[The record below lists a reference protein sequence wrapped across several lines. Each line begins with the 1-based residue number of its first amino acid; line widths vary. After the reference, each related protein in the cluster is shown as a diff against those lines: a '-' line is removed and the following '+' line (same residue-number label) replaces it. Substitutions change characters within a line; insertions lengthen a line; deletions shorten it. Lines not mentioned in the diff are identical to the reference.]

1 MPLEMTVRDVMRPID
16 QFAKLQE
23 NDALSHASDLL
34 IAALREHKPPC
45 SLIVYTDE
53 SGFEV
58 IKGFVTPYDI
68 IFGFVR
74 HFLRGAEK
82 IGPIFWEGQLRT
94 ECRKA
99 MQGPIGDIMQPIQIF
114 IRHDEMLMEAIFL
127 FKKYQVDV
135 LPVVSAEDVI
145 GMMLLN
151 DILYA
156 IARISNKNM
165 QDICFE

>member
-16 QFAKLQE
+16 QFAKLQAH
-23 NDALSHASDLL
+23 DALGRASDLL
-34 IAALREHKPPC
+34 MAALREHKPPC
-45 SLIVYTDE
+45 SLIVDKNE

-74 HFLRGAEK
+74 HFLIGAEK
-82 IGPIFWEGQLRT
+82 IGPIFWEGQLET

-99 MQGPIGDIMQPIQIF
+99 MQGPIGDIMQPIQVF
-114 IRHDEMLMEAIFL
+114 IRHGEMLMEAIFL

-151 DILYA
+151 DILNV
-156 IARISNKNM
+156 IAQISNKNM
-165 QDICFE
+165 QNICFE